1 MIYQWTNR
9 TDVWFFFAIRLTQCC
24 RNCALAN
31 EKQHKKPRNPVKC
44 PPFCPIVVVNIMT
57 SAMNFGDA
65 MMQPHHCYGALKGQG
80 TEGLLHMND
89 IRVRHELRIRVKI
102 LGYNSHTHVLMMS
115 HTWYMSKSVVYI
127 SNWDVLFKN
136 QCEMLTTIVISGI
149 SNPK

>member
-1 MIYQWTNR
+1 MF
-9 TDVWFFFAIRLTQCC
+9 DFFFAIRLTQCC

-89 IRVRHELRIRVKI
+89 IWVRHELRIRVRI
-102 LGYNSHTHVLMMS
+102 LGYNSYIYSYVLLMMS
-115 HTWYMSKSVVYI
+115 HTCRKVLCTKVNTYR
-127 SNWDVLFKN
+127 DVSF
-136 QCEMLTTIVISGI
+136 
-149 SNPK
+149 

>member
-1 MIYQWTNR
+1 MF
-9 TDVWFFFAIRLTQCC
+9 DFFFAIRLTQCC

-89 IRVRHELRIRVKI
+89 IRVRHELRIRVRI
-102 LGYNSHTHVLMMS
+102 LGYNS
-115 HTWYMSKSVVYI
+115 YI
-127 SNWDVLFKN
+127 YS
-136 QCEMLTTIVISGI
+136 
-149 SNPK
+149 